1 MQKLINFFFNG
12 WDKESNETPRYE
24 VIYIT
29 IYRNII
35 YYYIYYIYTIY
46 VIYCILNITY
56 AETGG
61 LEGGGAAPPQ
71 ILDKVDLLP
80 IDNNSEK

>member
-1 MQKLINFFFNG
+1 MEKLINFFFNG
-12 WDKESNETPRYE
+12 WDKESNEIPRYE

-56 AETGG
+56 AEGSAGG
-61 LEGGGAAPPQ
+61 LQPPQ
-71 ILDKVDLLP
+71 ILAKVDLLP